1 LIEEINQ
8 LSNMCLSYL
17 LSEVLIMV
25 RVWCLATTV
34 FLMPL
39 SQAWADQPGDRD
51 DNAAL
56 KYWQAIASLPKLK
69 DADVQRINDQYL
81 TIPLDAGV
89 KEIVGKAN
97 YSLKLMKQG
106 TALKRC
112 DWGVPYEDGLS
123 VLLPYLDGVRMLT
136 SMACLRA
143 RLELEAGLKA
153 AAIEDLAATLALAR
167 HISQGGLLIETV
179 FGYSLEHRSS
189 EALAVLLPKFDA
201 DLIKDLKARLSAL
214 PPPGNPAKAMPTEEL
229 SSLGWFVKEV
239 KKTKSKEDLVALVE
253 PLFVVENE
261 GKKRAFAEK
270 ARAFVEECGGDK
282 EGMLKFAEEAH
293 PSYAVMAKKLD
304 LPLDEFQK
312 AFEEETKKQEKNP
325 VFKVFFPA
333 MAKVRQAKARADVRR
348 ALLMAALDVQLSGQ
362 DALKK
367 HTDPVAGGPFEYI
380 PFGGSFELRSKYK
393 GQNDKP
399 LMLTV
404 GSHSK

>member
-1 LIEEINQ
+1 
-8 LSNMCLSYL
+8 
-17 LSEVLIMV
+17 MV
-25 RVWCLATTV
+25 RAWCLATTLL
-34 FLMPL
+34 LMPL
-39 SQAWADQPGDRD
+39 SQAWADSPGDRD

-89 KEIVGKAN
+89 KEIVNKAN

-106 TALKRC
+106 TVLKRC
-112 DWGVPYEDGLS
+112 DWGIPYEDGLS
-123 VLLPYLDGVRMLT
+123 VLLPYLDGVRLLT
-136 SMACLRA
+136 SMAYLRA

-153 AAIEDLAATLALAR
+153 AAIDDLCAALALGR

-179 FGYSLEHRSS
+179 FGYSAEHRTT
-189 EALAVLLPKFDA
+189 ETLAVFLPKFDA

-214 PPPGNPAKAMPTEEL
+214 PPPGNPAKAMPNEEL
-229 SSLGWFVKEV
+229 SGLGWFVREV
-239 KKTKSKEDLVALVE
+239 KKTKSKEDLVTLVY
-253 PLFVVENE
+253 PLFASEEIAKGRNNV
-261 GKKRAFAEK
+261 EK

-282 EGMLKFAEEAH
+282 EGVLKFADEAH

-348 ALLMAALDVQLSGQ
+348 ALLAAALDVQLGGQ
-362 DALKK
+362 DALKN
-367 HTDPVAGGPFEYI
+367 HTDPVVGGPFEYV
-380 PFGGSFELRSKYK
+380 PFDGGFELHSKFK

-399 LMLTV
+399 LTLTV
-404 GSHSK
+404 GSRSK